1 MPEKLQADEKAKLQ
15 DYSIKGL
22 YRGLS
27 TNLSATMASYAI
39 YFWWHSLFQQVF
51 RESKAQSSGGHIDV
65 AEVKLSTVELFMA
78 TSMAGVLATILTNP
92 LWFINT
98 RVSLSKGDKGLLSI
112 VRDIYKSEG
121 LGAFFKGVIP
131 NIILVVNPIINF
143 MVYESLKQ
151 QFYSTKDALHASLT
165 LFVISSLSKSCATFV
180 TYPILTIRVRLQAI
194 RNDEKHVNYWEILT
208 AGGLTG
214 MYAGISAKFVHTVL
228 NNACMMTLYEGIRV
242 QIRHGIAQVV
252 A

>member
-1 MPEKLQADEKAKLQ
+1 
-15 DYSIKGL
+15 
-22 YRGLS
+22 
-27 TNLSATMASYAI
+27 MASYAI

-194 RNDEKHVNYWEILT
+194 RNDEKHVNYWQILT